1 MEKGIR
7 QKRYQKFTRNGI
19 EWTEWFNWNGPEE
32 KWQLKGKLRNEYRTI
47 PSPGGSSIDGEAAA
61 AKENDLQPSLFPE
74 GSLNYHKEG
83 KQLFPSS
90 KKNPQRKRGSSLQES
105 NKRNWM
111 ELFSPKQA
119 TATDGKINTNTQQ
132 LSLFT

>member
-32 KWQLKGKLRNEYRTI
+32 KWQLIGKLRNEYRTI
-47 PSPGGSSIDGEAAA
+47 PSSGGSSIDGEAAA
-61 AKENDLQPSLFPE
+61 KENDLQPFLFPE

-83 KQLFPSS
+83 KQLSPSS
-90 KKNPQRKRGSSLQES
+90 KNYPQRKRGSSLQES

-111 ELFSPKQA
+111 NLFSPKQA
-119 TATDGKINTNTQQ
+119 TATDGEANTNIQQ